1 MASAIENALQSLNK
15 EFQTAI
21 VLHEFNGLS
30 YDEVAQT
37 MLCPVGTVKSR
48 IAKARDEIAQKLRRR
63 GFTGVRT

>member
-1 MASAIENALQSLNK
+1 
-15 EFQTAI
+15 
-21 VLHEFNGLS
+21 
-30 YDEVAQT
+30 